1 MTNSIYI
8 NVDNCWE
15 KIGIFGDNTCEIL
28 PNVEHCYYCDVF
40 KKAGRD
46 IFNKAIPQNFIEEW
60 TEIYSKAKDKEDTEK
75 IALVIFKISDEWFS
89 IEAKLFIE
97 ALTNRKIHPI
107 PERTNKY
114 FYGILNFNGELLLCI
129 AINNILGI
137 EFLDKDYNF
146 GRYLLINLDDSRYC
160 FPVDEFL
167 PVKSISIKELKEV
180 PFNTK
185 KYTNSV
191 TTHIFSINNTKVSFI
206 NADKLKSEFE
216 RILVW

>member
-1 MTNSIYI
+1 MTNSNYT

-15 KIGIFGDNTCEIL
+15 KIGIFGDNTCGTL
-28 PNVEHCYYCDVF
+28 QNVEHCYYCEVF
-40 KKAGRD
+40 KQAGRK
-46 IFNKAIPQNFIEEW
+46 IFNKETPQEFIKEW
-60 TEIYSKAKDKEDTEK
+60 TEIYSKAKNKEDTEK
-75 IALVIFKISDEWFS
+75 IALVIFRISEEWFA

-97 ALTNRKIHPI
+97 ALTNRIIHPI

-206 NADKLKSEFE
+206 NADKLKCEIE
-216 RILVW
+216 KVLVW